1 MERFAT
7 QENMDMLFGIL
18 NSSNPELNPQNRD
31 ILQIFNNT
39 LNSVIKV
46 YPNSSLIEMNK
57 IFLKTIMDTI
67 ELHFNKKQ
75 NEKSKT
81 VYRNKEDEQ
90 KSRQDEFNRKFEQQQ
105 RNFGSFNKKRPDEID
120 FSDKGDNF
128 APEMG
133 LDKTLEQRAKELR
146 KITQNY
152 KKNEINESP
161 WLNNDVVNLKI
172 SDTNVHIEPIIL
184 DKKTK
189 EEKKVRFKMD
199 MEEKKDIENEKVKL
213 TNFLSKIKKNR
224 ITKESDKYS
233 FDTEERIKKLE
244 KDVSEIRSLIKE
256 VLENKK
262 K

>member
-1 MERFAT
+1 MERFTT

-57 IFLKTIMDTI
+57 IFLKTMMDTI

-75 NEKSKT
+75 NEKPKT
-81 VYRNKEDEQ
+81 VYRNKEEEQ
-90 KSRQDEFNRKFEQQQ
+90 KSRQNEFNKKFEQQQ

-120 FSDKGDNF
+120 FSDNG
-128 APEMG
+128 EMFG
-133 LDKTLEQRAKELR
+133 QVINIDKTLEQRASELK

-152 KKNEINESP
+152 DKKSEIQKNS
-161 WLNNDVVNLKI
+161 WLNKDVVNLKI
-172 SDTNVHIEPIIL
+172 SDTIIPIEPILL

-189 EEKKVRFKMD
+189 EEKKVRFKI
-199 MEEKKDIENEKVKL
+199 EEDKTKL
-213 TNFLSKIKKNR
+213 TNFLSKISKNR
-224 ITKESDKYS
+224 ITKESNNYS

-244 KDVSEIRSLIKE
+244 GSVSEIRNLIKE
-256 VLENKK
+256 VLENSKK
-262 K
+262 N